1 MSSEQELEALRKR
14 VAELEQLVQQQQL
27 MLTQNQ
33 HLNPTPQQTMA
44 QLQAW
49 LEVLPDP
56 TLITDFQG
64 TIVLVNNQIET
75 LFGFTQDEL
84 LGQKIEVLV
93 PSNVREA
100 HVHMRNSYAAEP
112 HRRAMASGLDLRAQH
127 KDGRSISV
135 EISLSPIDTALGKM
149 VISSIR
155 DITERRRIEAE
166 HSQLQADIIRMQK
179 MALDELSTP
188 LLPISDD
195 ILVMP
200 LIGSIDS
207 RRAQQMIETLLHGII
222 EHRAAI
228 ALIDITGVTVCDTHV
243 AGILV
248 RCTQA
253 AKMLGTQTVITGIR
267 PEVAQ
272 TLVGLGMDLSG
283 VMTLSTLQSGVAY
296 AMQQRRHRASGSV

>member
-1 MSSEQELEALRKR
+1 
-14 VAELEQLVQQQQL
+14 
-27 MLTQNQ
+27 
-33 HLNPTPQQTMA
+33 
-44 QLQAW
+44 
-49 LEVLPDP
+49 
-56 TLITDFQG
+56 
-64 TIVLVNNQIET
+64 VLVNNQIET

-296 AMQQRRHRASGSV
+296 AMEQLKHRSVR